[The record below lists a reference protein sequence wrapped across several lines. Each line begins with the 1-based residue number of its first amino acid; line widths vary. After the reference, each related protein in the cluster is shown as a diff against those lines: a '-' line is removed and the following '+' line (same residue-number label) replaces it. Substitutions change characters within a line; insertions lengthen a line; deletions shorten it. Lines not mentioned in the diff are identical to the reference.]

1 MYERIISH
9 RGRRIK
15 DLFIR
20 DWQGK
25 RCLVTYASGYA
36 KSKMQKA
43 NPSSKTGYNVHS
55 RNGMIFFVAII
66 AL

>member
-9 RGRRIK
+9 RGRRIG

-25 RCLVTYASGYA
+25 RWHELPGYLCQRIC
-36 KSKMQKA
+36 KK
-43 NPSSKTGYNVHS
+43 
-55 RNGMIFFVAII
+55 
-66 AL
+66 